1 MKILAIE
8 SSAGPAS
15 CAITQDGDILAEAG
29 VNTRLT
35 HSQTLMPMVQDML
48 RNSQTAL
55 TDIDVLAVAAGPGS
69 FTGVRSGV
77 AAVKGLAFARGI
89 PCAAVSTLAAMA
101 ENLRGVPFDGVI
113 CSVMDARCRQVYTA
127 CFDGASLDRLTP
139 DEAISLEDLKIRL
152 LSYEKPIFLVG
163 DGAAMC
169 YTNLEGQV
177 PELLLAP
184 VPLRFQRAAGVAAC
198 AAGQAL
204 RGELCAAE
212 ALQPAYLR
220 LPQAQRELRQRQAA
234 ESQPT

>member
-1 MKILAIE
+1 M
-8 SSAGPAS
+8 
-15 CAITQDGDILAEAG
+15 
-29 VNTRLT
+29 
-35 HSQTLMPMVQDML
+35 
-48 RNSQTAL
+48 
-55 TDIDVLAVAAGPGS
+55 
-69 FTGVRSGV
+69 
-77 AAVKGLAFARGI
+77 
-89 PCAAVSTLAAMA
+89 
-101 ENLRGVPFDGVI
+101 I

>member
-1 MKILAIE
+1 MRI
-8 SSAGPAS
+8 
-15 CAITQDGDILAEAG
+15 
-29 VNTRLT
+29 
-35 HSQTLMPMVQDML
+35 
-48 RNSQTAL
+48 
-55 TDIDVLAVAAGPGS
+55 
-69 FTGVRSGV
+69 GV

-152 LSYEKPIFLVG
+152 LSYKKPIFLVG

>member
-1 MKILAIE
+1 
-8 SSAGPAS
+8 
-15 CAITQDGDILAEAG
+15 
-29 VNTRLT
+29 
-35 HSQTLMPMVQDML
+35 
-48 RNSQTAL
+48 
-55 TDIDVLAVAAGPGS
+55 
-69 FTGVRSGV
+69 
-77 AAVKGLAFARGI
+77 
-89 PCAAVSTLAAMA
+89 MA

-152 LSYEKPIFLVG
+152 LSYKKTIFLVG

-198 AAGQAL
+198 AWPDQSPAWGAVRRRGAAARLSAAAPGAAGTASAAGGGIAAYMNL
-204 RGELCAAE
+204 RKEWKSPC
-212 ALQPAYLR
+212 QTR
-220 LPQAQRELRQRQAA
+220 LL
-234 ESQPT
+234 SPTIL

>member
-55 TDIDVLAVAAGPGS
+55 TDIDVLAAGPGS
-69 FTGVRSGV
+69 FTGVRIGV

>member
-69 FTGVRSGV
+69 FTGVRIGV

-152 LSYEKPIFLVG
+152 LSYKKPIFLVG

-169 YTNLEGQV
+169 
-177 PELLLAP
+177 
-184 VPLRFQRAAGVAAC
+184 
-198 AAGQAL
+198 
-204 RGELCAAE
+204 
-212 ALQPAYLR
+212 
-220 LPQAQRELRQRQAA
+220 
-234 ESQPT
+234 